1 MVTEADY
8 AAGTAAALALEKK
21 IIQEKGVPSFMVPSD
36 ADLTGYAERVARAVL
51 DAVSTERAAPLAPAP
66 ESASE

>member
-1 MVTEADY
+1 MATQKDY
-8 AAGTAAALALEKK
+8 DVGTAAALALEKQ

-51 DAVSTERAAPLAPAP
+51 NAVSTERAAPLAPAP
-66 ESASE
+66 DSASE